1 MSGVLEGIR
10 VLDFGRYIAGPF
22 CAALLADLG
31 AEVIRIERLGGGE
44 DRPFIPVGAGPEG
57 GGAMFLAMNR
67 NKLGMTLDPAAP
79 KGREIVK
86 KLVATADVV
95 VANLPPQVLRALALD
110 LDSLRLVKPDIILTT
125 VTGFGAGGPLS
136 HKHGFDGI
144 GQAMSGA
151 AYLSGTPDQPIAI
164 KLPWVDFG
172 TACLSA
178 FGTLAALIER
188 GKTGRGQ
195 KVEGALL
202 RTAIA
207 FANATLIEQAL
218 TRVDRTATLNRG
230 FNSAPADIFRC
241 TDGWIVAT
249 VIGPAMFRR
258 WSRMIGEDQWLADP
272 RFGDDQSRADNGEI
286 ISARMSQWCAE
297 RSCAEALAGT
307 RRSQHRGGAGL
318 FPAASARRPAH
329 PRRRPPRGGD
339 LSRGLGRHCRWPRP
353 RSSSPKPRAPT
364 AGRRRCSA
372 STPTRSSGASGIA
385 TPRSPR
391 CAGNASSESSAS
403 AEKKR
408 IPAPGT
414 RPYGRRVSGEV
425 APSAAYAMGQRPQ
438 AVLATRLG
446 D

>member
-1 MSGVLEGIR
+1 MSGVLDGIR
-10 VLDFGRYIAGPF
+10 VLDFGRYIAGPY

-44 DRPFIPVGAGPEG
+44 DRFFIPVGAGPDG
-57 GGAMFLAMNR
+57 GGAMCLAMNR

-79 KGREIVK
+79 QGREIVRR
-86 KLVATADVV
+86 LVASADVV
-95 VANLPPQVLRALALD
+95 VANLPPAVLRGLALD
-110 LDSLRLVKPDIILTT
+110 LDSLRQVKPDIILTT

-151 AYLSGTPDQPIAI
+151 AYLSGTPEQPIAI

-218 TRVDRTATLNRG
+218 TDVDRVATLNRG
-230 FNSAPADIFRC
+230 FNSAPADIYRC
-241 TDGWIVAT
+241 RDGWIVAT

-258 WSRMIGEDQWLADP
+258 WARMIGEDQWLSDP
-272 RFGDDQSRADNGEI
+272 RFADDQSRADHGEI
-286 ISARMSQWCAE
+286 IAARMSRWCGE
-297 RSCAEALAGT
+297 RGCAEALEVIEAASIVAGQVYSPRQALDDPHIRAARLLEEVPHPSLAGT
-307 RRSQHRGGAGL
+307 LPLAPTPIELSETPG
-318 FPAASARRPAH
+318 SYRRPA
-329 PRRRPPRGGD
+329 PR
-339 LSRGLGRHCRWPRP
+339 LGEHTDPIL
-353 RSSSPKPRAPT
+353 
-364 AGRRRCSA
+364 A
-372 STPTRSSGASGIA
+372 SLGYGEAEIA
-385 TPRSPR
+385 ALR
-391 CAGNASSESSAS
+391 
-403 AEKKR
+403 EKK
-408 IPAPGT
+408 II
-414 RPYGRRVSGEV
+414 
-425 APSAAYAMGQRPQ
+425 
-438 AVLATRLG
+438 
-446 D
+446 

>member
-1 MSGVLEGIR
+1 VNVPGVLEGIR

-22 CAALLADLG
+22 CAALLADFG

-44 DRPFIPVGAGPEG
+44 DRPFIPVGAPPEG

-95 VANLPPQVLRALALD
+95 VANLPPQVLKALALD
-110 LDSLRLVKPDIILTT
+110 LESLRLVKPDIILTT

-151 AYLSGTPDQPIAI
+151 AYLSGAPEQPIAI

-172 TACLSA
+172 TACLAA

-188 GKTGRGQ
+188 GETGQGQ

-218 TRVDRTATLNRG
+218 TGVNRTATLNRG

-258 WSRMIGEDQWLADP
+258 WARMIGEDQWLADP
-272 RFGDDQSRADNGEI
+272 RFRDDQSRGDHGGI
-286 ISARMSQWCAE
+286 ISARMSQWCAGH
-297 RSCAEALAGT
+297 SCAEALAALEEASIVAGQVYSPQQALDDPHI
-307 RRSQHRGGAGL
+307 RAAGL
-318 FPAASARRPAH
+318 LEQVTFPGLRDAFPVAPTPIELSETPGTYRRPA
-329 PRRRPPRGGD
+329 P
-339 LSRGLGRHCRWPRP
+339 LLGEHTDEILK
-353 RSSSPKPRAPT
+353 SLGYEMAE
-364 AGRRRCSA
+364 
-372 STPTRSSGASGIA
+372 IA
-385 TPRSPR
+385 ALREE
-391 CAGNASSESSAS
+391 GV
-403 AEKKR
+403 
-408 IPAPGT
+408 I
-414 RPYGRRVSGEV
+414 
-425 APSAAYAMGQRPQ
+425 
-438 AVLATRLG
+438 
-446 D
+446 

>member
-1 MSGVLEGIR
+1 MPGVLDGIR
-10 VLDFGRYIAGPF
+10 VLDFGRYIAGPY
-22 CAALLADLG
+22 CAALLGDLG
-31 AEVIRIERLGGGE
+31 AEVIRIERIGGGE
-44 DRPFIPVGAGPEG
+44 DRGFIPVGAGPDG

-79 KGREIVK
+79 QGREIVK
-86 KLVATADVV
+86 KLVGTADVI

-110 LDSLRLVKPDIILTT
+110 LDSLRQVKPDIILTT

-151 AYLSGTPDQPIAI
+151 AHLSGTPEQPIAI

-218 TRVDRTATLNRG
+218 TGVDRVAALNRG
-230 FNSAPADIFRC
+230 FNAAPADVYRC
-241 TDGWIVAT
+241 RDGWIVTT

-258 WSRMIGEDQWLADP
+258 WTRMIGEEHWLGDP
-272 RFGDDQSRADNGEI
+272 RFADDQSRADNGEI
-286 ISARMSQWCAE
+286 IAARMGEWCAE
-297 RSCAEALAGT
+297 RSCAEALAALEAASIVAGQVYSPQQALDDPHV
-307 RRSQHRGGAGL
+307 RAAGL
-318 FPAASARRPAH
+318 LNEIPYPTLARTIPLAPIPIELSETPGSYRRPA
-329 PRRRPPRGGD
+329 P
-339 LSRGLGRHCRWPRP
+339 LLGEH
-353 RSSSPKPRAPT
+353 T
-364 AGRRRCSA
+364 AEILA
-372 STPTRSSGASGIA
+372 SLGYSMAEIA
-385 TPRSPR
+385 ALR
-391 CAGNASSESSAS
+391 
-403 AEKKR
+403 AEKV
-408 IPAPGT
+408 I
-414 RPYGRRVSGEV
+414 
-425 APSAAYAMGQRPQ
+425 
-438 AVLATRLG
+438 
-446 D
+446 